1 MSENQEAAV
10 MTEEIKPAV
19 PAYRFV
25 VSVRFK
31 NSRKAYS
38 FGTDD
43 ETLEYGDYVVVE
55 TVRGVEM
62 GEIISNLR
70 DVSMHT
76 QNTPLKPVLRKAS
89 RRDREMYAENKDL
102 AKEAL
107 TRCQEAVARLKL
119 DMNLISCEYTLDR
132 SKIIFVYVADE
143 RVDFRELLK
152 ELAGIFKCRIELRQ
166 IGPRD
171 KAKIIGGLGT
181 CGMETCCSRFMDD
194 FDVVSINM
202 AKNQLLALNIQK
214 LSGQCGKLMCCL
226 KFEDENYKK
235 LRAGLPKMNAQVEY
249 EGKLYRVT
257 SMNVINGT
265 AKLENRENVQFI
277 ALTDLMEKGVFR
289 RPEAQNAKNKEKEV
303 RPERKEER
311 KENDRKESP
320 ERRGENKDAQRR
332 EERKAND
339 KKPAEEKKPERK
351 ENVKRPL
358 EKKTEKKAEERKS
371 EDQRQE
377 RKAQENRR
385 NQKQREG
392 VREMKPEDEAKTQS
406 AEGEGKPQEHRRPN
420 RRRRHPGRREGQP
433 KNETGE
439 GQK

>member
-10 MTEEIKPAV
+10 TTEEVKPVA

-226 KFEDENYKK
+226 KFEDENYKQ

-311 KENDRKESP
+311 KESP

-339 KKPAEEKKPERK
+339 KKPTEEKKPERK
-351 ENVKRPL
+351 EGVKRPV
-358 EKKTEKKAEERKS
+358 EKKAEKKAEERKA
-371 EDQRQE
+371 EDQRPE
-377 RKAQENRR
+377 RKPQENRR
-385 NQKQREG
+385 NQKPREG
-392 VREMKPEDEAKTQS
+392 VKEMKSEAEVKPQTT
-406 AEGEGKPQEHRRPN
+406 EGEGKPQEHKRPN

>member
-1 MSENQEAAV
+1 M
-10 MTEEIKPAV
+10 
-19 PAYRFV
+19 
-25 VSVRFK
+25 
-31 NSRKAYS
+31 
-38 FGTDD
+38 
-43 ETLEYGDYVVVE
+43 
-55 TVRGVEM
+55 
-62 GEIISNLR
+62 
-70 DVSMHT
+70 
-76 QNTPLKPVLRKAS
+76 
-89 RRDREMYAENKDL
+89 
-102 AKEAL
+102 
-107 TRCQEAVARLKL
+107 
-119 DMNLISCEYTLDR
+119 DR

-226 KFEDENYKK
+226 KFEDENYKQ

-351 ENVKRPL
+351 EGVKRPV
-358 EKKTEKKAEERKS
+358 EKKAEKKAEERKA
-371 EDQRQE
+371 EDQRPE

-385 NQKQREG
+385 NQKPREG
-392 VREMKPEDEAKTQS
+392 VKEMKSEAEVKPQS
-406 AEGEGKPQEHRRPN
+406 AEGEGKPQEHKRPN